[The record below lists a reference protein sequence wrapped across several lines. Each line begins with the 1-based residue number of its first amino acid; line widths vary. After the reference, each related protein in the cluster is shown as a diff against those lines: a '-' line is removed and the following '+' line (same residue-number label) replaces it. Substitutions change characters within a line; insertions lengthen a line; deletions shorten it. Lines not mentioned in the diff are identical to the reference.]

1 MAVMFRR
8 EVIERLGGFKGLYTP
23 AEDYEILLYA
33 ARRFSS
39 AHHRNVVAHYRRHP
53 ENTSRKGAV
62 MLRAL
67 HRVMNAQRM
76 VVEAHPELEV
86 ARRKGLT
93 YWRDHFGAV
102 TIKEVYTHLR
112 RCELIA
118 ALRASGTLFWYV
130 RTRLLVLPWKHRKRV
145 WNL

>member
-1 MAVMFRR
+1 
-8 EVIERLGGFKGLYTP
+8 
-23 AEDYEILLYA
+23 
-33 ARRFSS
+33 
-39 AHHRNVVAHYRRHP
+39 
-53 ENTSRKGAV
+53 

-67 HRVMNAQRM
+67 QRVMNAQRM
-76 VVEAHPELEV
+76 VVEAHPELEA
-86 ARRKGLT
+86 ARRKGAT

-118 ALRASGTLFWYV
+118 ALRASGTLFWHV

-145 WNL
+145 WKSVARSIDLPQQADRGGGGGSAQTDNPAASARES

>member
-1 MAVMFRR
+1 
-8 EVIERLGGFKGLYTP
+8 
-23 AEDYEILLYA
+23 
-33 ARRFSS
+33 
-39 AHHRNVVAHYRRHP
+39 
-53 ENTSRKGAV
+53 

-93 YWRDHFGAV
+93 YWRDRFGAV

-118 ALRASGTLFWYV
+118 ALRASGTLFWYA

-145 WNL
+145 WKFVARSIGLRQHAGRGGGGGSAQTDNPAVSGPDS